1 MANLP
6 GNRGSGGGEGGGGR
20 GPGGR
25 DSGGRGRGPGGQ
37 RSQEDSEF
45 EDKVIHINRCAKVV
59 KGGRRF
65 SFSAIVVV
73 GDKKGQVGIGLGKA
87 SEVPEAIKKAGKKA
101 RKSLVKVSLEGK
113 TIPHE
118 ILGHFGASQV
128 LMKPAPEGTGVIAS
142 SSVRAIL
149 EAAGIQDI
157 NAKSL
162 KRDNP
167 HNVVKA
173 TLDAL
178 KKLRTFSDIAKAR
191 GKTLAEIL

>member
-1 MANLP
+1 MNNQRKP
-6 GNRGSGGGEGGGGR
+6 QQKGR
-20 GPGGR
+20 E
-25 DSGGRGRGPGGQ
+25 Q
-37 RSQEDSEF
+37 DSEF
-45 EDKVIHINRCAKVV
+45 DEKVVHINRCAKVV

-73 GDKKGQVGIGLGKA
+73 GNKKGQVGVGLGKA
-87 SEVPEAIKKAGKKA
+87 GEVPEAIKKAGKKA
-101 RKSLVKVSLEGK
+101 RKSLIKVPLDGG

-118 ILGHFGASQV
+118 VLGVFSASTV

-157 NAKSL
+157 NAKSVR
-162 KRDNP
+162 RDNP

-173 TLDAL
+173 TLEGL
-178 KKLRTFSDIAKAR
+178 SQLRTM
-191 GKTLAEIL
+191 AEIARVRDKQVGEIL